1 MPRCTIVELEPLDLD
16 VLGLEILLGG
26 ARNRGLDIIVD
37 SDGGL
42 LGALLAGLLCGPNA
56 PGLGALGDL
65 LSSLGTLLSLLDGLS
80 GQAEEE

>member
-1 MPRCTIVELEPLDLD
+1 VTLLDPLDLD
-16 VLGLEILLGG
+16 VLGLEVLLGG

-42 LGALLAGLLCGPNA
+42 LGQLLAGLLCGPNA

-65 LSSLGTLLSLLDGLS
+65 LTSLGGLLSLLDGLS

>member
-1 MPRCTIVELEPLDLD
+1 MPRCTIVELEPLELD
-16 VLGLEILLGG
+16 VLGLEVLLGG

-42 LGALLAGLLCGPNA
+42 LGQLLAGLLCGPNA

-65 LSSLGTLLSLLDGLS
+65 LTSLGGLLSLLDGLS